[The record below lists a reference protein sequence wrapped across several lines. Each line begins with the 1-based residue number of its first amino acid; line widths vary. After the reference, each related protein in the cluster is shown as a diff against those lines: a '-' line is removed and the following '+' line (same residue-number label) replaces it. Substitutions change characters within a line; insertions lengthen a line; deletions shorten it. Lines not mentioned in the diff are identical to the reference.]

1 MNVTQA
7 KNKLRK
13 LSLLFY
19 ARDNI
24 AKIIPSLKYSA
35 TEAEAKKELA
45 QFLKGYPFDL
55 TEKDFKY
62 LFSLTL
68 LDLARFTSVSE
79 SLQEV
84 SICQEIIE
92 KDTQK
97 KGKKEHG
104 CKKSSQG

>member
-1 MNVTQA
+1 MNLIQA

-45 QFLKGYPFDL
+45 QFLKGFSFDL

-79 SLQEV
+79 SLQE
-84 SICQEIIE
+84 IALCQEIIE
-92 KDTQK
+92 TDIQK
-97 KGKKEHG
+97 KGTNKHG
-104 CKKSSQG
+104 CKKGC